1 MTAEMINAAAWKA
14 AITVQ
19 RPADHVPAGWHTVPE
34 IAEALGKSVD
44 GMRMSLNKA
53 VKAGRIERQDFYI
66 PTPKRGVYS
75 VPHYRQKME

>member
-14 AITVQ
+14 AINLQ

-34 IAEALGKSVD
+34 IAEAVGRSVD
-44 GMRMSLNKA
+44 YMRISLNKA
-53 VKAGRIERQDFYI
+53 VKAGRIERKTFHV